1 MKGETVKTLLLIIRW
16 KKGKKLS
23 VQEDN
28 FKINV
33 EVGGPER
40 VLKARV
46 FFTDNKVTYKNLA
59 SALKNY
65 DLKIR

>member
-1 MKGETVKTLLLIIRW
+1 MEKREKN
-16 KKGKKLS
+16 LS

-46 FFTDNKVTYKNLA
+46 FLLTIKSLT
-59 SALKNY
+59 
-65 DLKIR
+65 KI